1 MNSNGFNESA
11 ELPSLRALRSNI
23 GNPTDFFFP
32 MYGFKDQT
40 HFAEQFGYQGIVESP
55 GMTYIVNTNS
65 QDDMPKTILVN
76 IASCWPVVML
86 AMAFTYLAGI
96 LIWTVV
102 SQTRC
107 YFKFLTSYKLLSITV
122 TIK

>member
-55 GMTYIVNTNS
+55 GMAYIVNTNS

-76 IASCWPVVML
+76 IVSCWPVVML

-96 LIWTVV
+96 LVWTVV

-107 YFKFLTSYKLLSITV
+107 YFKFLTSNKLLSITV